1 MNKTAGRI
9 LLWLGLT
16 GAAFAGVPTAVPEI
30 DAMLLLTALFAGA
43 VMVTT
48 GGDAVVENWTGSDAI
63 PFATTTIL

>member
-30 DAMLLLTALFAGA
+30 DA
-43 VMVTT
+43 TT
-48 GGDAVVENWTGSDAI
+48 GVSVLALLGGACLVLRARQKR
-63 PFATTTIL
+63 